1 MQNKIERSI
10 YQPTT
15 TKSFSSLQHMNS
27 NLELSKFVKSILRNF
42 DENG

>member
-1 MQNKIERSI
+1 MEKSL

-15 TKSFSSLQHMNS
+15 TKSYTSIHNMNS

-42 DENG
+42 DENGKF